1 MSIQLA
7 MVGLVVSDMKRSLEF
22 YRRLGLDIPVD
33 EDEKRFVMHRMP
45 SGVTIFFDTVFF
57 PANDPERRPAPR
69 GSYNISLEFY
79 AGTREAVDRLYADLT
94 GFGYVGPQGA
104 MEVDRAV
111 RRHRR
116 GSGWQP
122 DPHHRRGSRRRDLRL
137 GPLNPASGPRSPR
150 HDPARATPND
160 GWRSAAT
167 TAS

>member
-7 MVGLVVSDMKRSLEF
+7 MVGLVVSDMRRSLEF
-22 YRRLGLDIPVD
+22 YRRLGLEIPAD

-94 GFGYVGPQGA
+94 GFGYVGRKA
-104 MEVDRAV
+104 AVEVDRAV

-116 GSGWQP
+116 GPRRQP
-122 DPHHRRGSRRRDLRL
+122 DPDHRRGSRRGDLRP
-137 GPLNPASGPRSPR
+137 GTAQPGERSSISQ
-150 HDPARATPND
+150 AWSRACHAD
-160 GWRSAAT
+160 RRMA
-167 TAS
+167 